1 MIEKKTLSFLTALKK
16 NNNKPWFD
24 SHKEQYL
31 SAKENVEEFIGDL
44 LPELCRFDPA
54 LKDLKAK
61 DCIFRIYRDVRFAKD
76 KRPYKTNMGASIS
89 AGGKKSSGPGYYLH
103 IEPGKAFLAGGI
115 WMPEGDQLRKI
126 RQEIDYNTKE
136 IKKILADKT
145 FKKYYGGFDESYKLK
160 TTPKGYAK
168 DHPEIELLKLTSY
181 IVYHEYNN
189 KEILSKNFAKEI
201 AKGAK
206 IMKPV
211 LDFLATAIS

>member
-1 MIEKKTLSFLTALKK
+1 
-16 NNNKPWFD
+16 
-24 SHKEQYL
+24 
-31 SAKENVEEFIGDL
+31 
-44 LPELCRFDPA
+44 
-54 LKDLKAK
+54 
-61 DCIFRIYRDVRFAKD
+61 
-76 KRPYKTNMGASIS
+76 
-89 AGGKKSSGPGYYLH
+89 
-103 IEPGKAFLAGGI
+103 
-115 WMPEGDQLRKI
+115 LRKI
-126 RQEIDYNTKE
+126 RQEIDYNSKE

-189 KEILSKNFAKEI
+189 KEILSKNFVKEI